1 MSKTMAES
9 GQQGRG
15 LAQSGI
21 GALNSRR
28 ARRTRQAPPP
38 RHPATPMPLSV
49 VPDKVDD
56 PVPASVPE
64 TPARPEPMVDAATK
78 QSPPPAE
85 QGPKPQEPTASTASA
100 SPETSEP
107 APTAS
112 APAPVEP
119 AADDEP
125 GGELASPDDE
135 SGEESSTTAAK
146 LPVLDIDLRDP
157 EAQIVSPTVMSI
169 PESIVARF
177 DKARSKAPSHTAV
190 VLNALRKHAHELPAL
205 ILARRP
211 GPNPGDLF
219 PWRDSPGDSGSET
232 PLPLRIRPTKA
243 ELKVMKTLQDWS
255 TKQIRAQRPGARET
269 NRSEMVA
276 AALDAYLPSGAGPG
290 KKQK

>member
-1 MSKTMAES
+1 M
-9 GQQGRG
+9 
-15 LAQSGI
+15 AQSGI
-21 GALNSRR
+21 DALNNRR
-28 ARRTRQAPPP
+28 TRRTRQAPPP
-38 RHPATPMPLSV
+38 RHPATPTPLAV
-49 VPDKVDD
+49 VPDKVDE
-56 PVPASVPE
+56 PAPAPGHE
-64 TPARPEPMVDAATK
+64 TPARPEPVVDTVTK
-78 QSPPPAE
+78 QSPQPVE
-85 QGPKPQEPTASTASA
+85 QETKPHEPTATAAPTSA
-100 SPETSEP
+100 DTPEP
-107 APTAS
+107 VATAS

-119 AADDEP
+119 ATDEP
-125 GGELASPDDE
+125 GGELASADDE
-135 SGEESSTTAAK
+135 AGKGSSTTAAK

-219 PWRDSPGDSGSET
+219 PWRDAPGDSGTET

-276 AALDAYLPSGAGPG
+276 AALDAYLPASPGPG

>member
-1 MSKTMAES
+1 M
-9 GQQGRG
+9 
-15 LAQSGI
+15 AQSGI
-21 GALNSRR
+21 DALNNRR
-28 ARRTRQAPPP
+28 TRRTRQAPPP
-38 RHPATPMPLSV
+38 RHPATPTPLAV

-56 PVPASVPE
+56 PTPAPVQE
-64 TPARPEPMVDAATK
+64 TPARPEPVVDAATK

-85 QGPKPQEPTASTASA
+85 QAKPQPTAPA
-100 SPETSEP
+100 
-107 APTAS
+107 APTSADTPEPVATAP

-119 AADDEP
+119 AAAEEA
-125 GGELASPDDE
+125 GGELASPGDE
-135 SGEESSTTAAK
+135 SGTESSTTAAK

-190 VLNALRKHAHELPAL
+190 VLNALRKHAHELPTL

-219 PWRDSPGDSGSET
+219 PWRDAPGDSGTET

-276 AALDAYLPSGAGPG
+276 AALDAYLPASPGPG